1 MLSSDACLC
10 PSTLDILII
19 FVTTCHSFLTMIN
32 DICLLPKKKI
42 KGKNYSSPKC
52 FFLIMMSRIPR
63 LYKSNQTIDR
73 LSLTMWIRYYR
84 EIRVYSSSKHRS
96 SLIMIELVKRVISHT
111 LVLLL
116 HHLESIV
123 SSRSMFYL
131 SINIFLKCK

>member
-84 EIRVYSSSKHRS
+84 EIRVYSSSRH
-96 SLIMIELVKRVISHT
+96 VISHT